1 MVTASA
7 SVRVRARGASTRPR
21 RRGAQPV
28 PVADAAAVRRVASC
42 PLRASYA
49 AVSSAR
55 EFVRHVLA
63 DWGSEADQADLSAAL
78 SDDVSLVASEMV
90 ANALQ
95 HGVGLD
101 PPQDA
106 VPADPQPAAEPDE
119 QVGLTLLATP
129 SVLLCV
135 VNDPSND
142 APVPRLLDAGTASG
156 RGLHL
161 IESLSESWGWSPVAG
176 DGVHAGKA
184 VWATFPLTGDAPP
197 RSPAR
202 PTAVR
207 RAPGWAATSAS
218 AVDRPHRDGGSG
230 PCIGVATPSS
240 TGRSSTR

>member
-1 MVTASA
+1 
-7 SVRVRARGASTRPR
+7 
-21 RRGAQPV
+21 V
-28 PVADAAAVRRVASC
+28 PVADAGGVRRVASC

-63 DWGSEADQADLSAAL
+63 DWGSDADQGDLGAHL

-119 QVGLTLLATP
+119 QVGLTLLETP

-142 APVPRLLDAGTASG
+142 APVPRLPDAGTASG

-184 VWATFPLTGDAPP
+184 VWATFPLTADTPQGSPVAP
-197 RSPAR
+197 A
-202 PTAVR
+202 AVR
-207 RAPGWAATSAS
+207 KASGWAVASAS
-218 AVDRPHRDGGSG
+218 AVHRPDRDGGSG
-230 PCIGVATPSS
+230 ECIGVVTPGS
-240 TGRSSTR
+240 TGRSSTL